1 MEGSLSF
8 AYTADSEPST
18 FEAEQCKGADV
29 FIHEVFPLPDEYAA
43 QTKMPLQHAKNA
55 LAQHT
60 SPEELGLVFDLA
72 KPGIGV
78 GSHYTLG
85 DALVDS
91 FFKGLRTT
99 YDGPVMLA
107 HDLSVIN
114 VTPEQIVIRQAKTS
128 LLAEVPDAPKLEGID
143 MNPGKRSDS
152 RRPDW
157 LTETKIQK

>member
-1 MEGSLSF
+1 
-8 AYTADSEPST
+8 
-18 FEAEQCKGADV
+18 
-29 FIHEVFPLPDEYAA
+29 
-43 QTKMPLQHAKNA
+43 MPLQHAKNA

-60 SPEELGLVFDLA
+60 SPAELGLVFDLA
-72 KPGIGV
+72 RPGIGV

-85 DALVDS
+85 DALIDNA
-91 FFKGLRTT
+91 FKDISTT

-128 LLAEVPDAPKLEGID
+128 LLAEVPDVPKLEGVD
-143 MNPGKRSDS
+143 MKPGKRSDS

-157 LTETKIQK
+157 LTKTKIQK

>member
-1 MEGSLSF
+1 MG
-8 AYTADSEPST
+8 
-18 FEAEQCKGADV
+18 
-29 FIHEVFPLPDEYAA
+29 
-43 QTKMPLQHAKNA
+43 
-55 LAQHT
+55 
-60 SPEELGLVFDLA
+60 
-72 KPGIGV
+72 
-78 GSHYTLG
+78 
-85 DALVDS
+85 
-91 FFKGLRTT
+91 TT

-128 LLAEVPDAPKLEGID
+128 LLAEVPDAPELEGID

>member
-1 MEGSLSF
+1 M
-8 AYTADSEPST
+8 
-18 FEAEQCKGADV
+18 DV
-29 FIHEVFPLPDEYAA
+29 FIHEVFPSPEEYAV

-55 LAQHT
+55 LGEHT
-60 SPEELGLVFDLA
+60 IPEELGLVFDIA

-85 DALVDS
+85 DALIDS
-91 FFKGLRTT
+91 AFESLRTT

-128 LLAEVPDAPKLEGID
+128 LLAEVPDAPELEGVD
-143 MNPGKRSDS
+143 MNPGERSDS
-152 RRPDW
+152 QRPDW
-157 LTETKIQK
+157 LTETKITK

>member
-1 MEGSLSF
+1 
-8 AYTADSEPST
+8 
-18 FEAEQCKGADV
+18 
-29 FIHEVFPLPDEYAA
+29 
-43 QTKMPLQHAKNA
+43 MPLEHAKNA

-60 SPEELGLVFDLA
+60 SPAELGLVFDLA

-85 DALVDS
+85 DALIDS
-91 FFKGLRTT
+91 FFNDIKTT
-99 YDGPVMLA
+99 YDGPVLLA

-128 LLAEVPDAPKLEGID
+128 FLAEVPDAPELEGVD
-143 MNPGKRSDS
+143 MNPGEPSKS

-157 LTETKIQK
+157 LTETQIGK

>member
-1 MEGSLSF
+1 MRRTLCLS
-8 AYTADSEPST
+8 TLHP
-18 FEAEQCKGADV
+18 
-29 FIHEVFPLPDEYAA
+29 
-43 QTKMPLQHAKNA
+43 KN
-55 LAQHT
+55 
-60 SPEELGLVFDLA
+60 LGRVFDLA

-85 DALVDS
+85 DAMVDS
-91 FFKGLRTT
+91 FFKGVGKT

-128 LLAEVPDAPKLEGID
+128 MLAEVPVPPELEGVD

-152 RRPDW
+152 KRPDW
-157 LTETKIQK
+157 LTKTKIVD